1 MHDAFD
7 AFDWITGEGKAF
19 LRAAGAKVEKLVV
32 GGMSA
37 GAMLAA
43 AVALREI
50 EGIEEHGMRIS
61 GLVLH
66 IPWLVH
72 PANWDKQLV
81 KSPEVS
87 SYEQCK
93 HAPILPKAE
102 VDFYLQQV
110 APDGDDRWFNVGL
123 MDDQLAKLMPKT
135 AIIVAGWDILR
146 DDGLLF
152 ARKLQ
157 RNG

>member
-7 AFDWITGEGKAF
+7 TFDWVVGPGSYALSF
-19 LRAAGAKVEKLVV
+19 RGADIEKLVV

-43 AVALREI
+43 DVALREVDRI
-50 EGIEEHGMRIS
+50 KEYGMRIS

-66 IPWLVH
+66 IPWLLH
-72 PANWDKQLV
+72 PNSWEFQPL
-81 KSPEVS
+81 KSKVVS

-93 HAPILPKAE
+93 DAPTLPRTQ
-102 VDFYLQQV
+102 VDFFVEQV
-110 APDGDDRWFNVGL
+110 AAHNDKWFNVGL
-123 MDDQLAKLMPKT
+123 MGDEKAKLMPKT

-157 RNG
+157 RNK